1 MGMSNRAA
9 PAAFFPLLWGGD
21 ATLYATLGAAPP
33 PWRWSRRALATD
45 LFGKGVLA
53 FATSGAHGALKRA
66 A

>member
-9 PAAFFPLLWGGD
+9 PAAYFPLLRGGD
-21 ATLYATLGAAPP
+21 ATLGAAPP